1 MTEPAVTIVKYSD
14 ALKRVESVVQ
24 AMQGCE
30 DVDEALTM
38 YEEAIRLVAQCQARL
53 DSAQGKFEEIRNA
66 TV

>member
-1 MTEPAVTIVKYSD
+1 MAETATTMVKYSD
-14 ALKRVESVVQ
+14 ALKRVESVVK
-24 AMQGCE
+24 AMQVCE

-38 YEEAIRLVAQCQARL
+38 YEEAIQLVAQCQARL